1 MWFPSALTWPYDRV
15 PSKLLVMELVYSGIS
30 NCIDNI
36 LKSKRGRKIRVPSA
50 LSKHVIWFTFLY
62 SLLLEICIFI
72 QYTIF
77 KQCIHGDLH
86 ITYYLGGNLN
96 AHVSFY
102 DLSRNISF
110 QSATWD
116 MYIQHT
122 SPISLSHVTSWYS
135 LQNISKNSTWSRYFY
150 KQLIFE

>member
-15 PSKLLVMELVYSGIS
+15 PSKLLVVELVYSGIS

-36 LKSKRGRKIRVPSA
+36 LKSNN
-50 LSKHVIWFTFLY
+50 SKHVIWFTFLY

-116 MYIQHT
+116 MYIQNT

-135 LQNISKNSTWSRYFY
+135 LEKIPKIPLY
-150 KQLIFE
+150 LDIFINN